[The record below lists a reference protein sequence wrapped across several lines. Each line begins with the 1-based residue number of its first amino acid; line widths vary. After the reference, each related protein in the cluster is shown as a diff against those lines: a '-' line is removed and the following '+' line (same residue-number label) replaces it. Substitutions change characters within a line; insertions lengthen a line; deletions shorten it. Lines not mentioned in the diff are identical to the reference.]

1 MNPSHP
7 SPATSAPSDTTPT
20 PPLDVVV
27 ESRHDPASD
36 WRIAEVALDWSDC
49 SRERSLV
56 YLFGGILVTGL
67 FPDNPVGAL
76 GGVAVIFGAVKLFL
90 RARAARMLR
99 KRRGPAGQSGS
110 ATVRFTD
117 SHLELSSSNGSARVP
132 WSSLATSYA
141 DGGDFLVLFRGKRMA
156 TAILPDA
163 LSAVG
168 RDRLF
173 AVFAANG
180 IILRRRSRWYRAM
193 PWLAIL
199 LLAVAAFF
207 AQREMSSHAEG
218 TETSEPAAP
227 ASHADS
233 ADGAKEPA
241 P

>member
-1 MNPSHP
+1 MNPSPP
-7 SPATSAPSDTTPT
+7 SPATSAPSDTPPT

-36 WRIAEVALDWSDC
+36 WRIAEVVLDWSDC

-67 FPDNPVGAL
+67 LPDNPVGAL
-76 GGVAVIFGAVKLFL
+76 GGVAVIFGAAKLFL
-90 RARAARMLR
+90 RARAARTLR
-99 KRRGPAGQSGS
+99 KTEPAGQSGS

-117 SHLELSSSNGSARVP
+117 SHLELSSSNGSARVT

-141 DGGDFLVLFRGKRMA
+141 DGGDFLVLFRDKRMA
-156 TAILPDA
+156 TAILPDQ

-207 AQREMSSHAEG
+207 AQREMSSHADG

-227 ASHADS
+227 DPHAASAE
-233 ADGAKEPA
+233 GAKEPA

>member
-1 MNPSHP
+1 MNPSPP

-36 WRIAEVALDWSDC
+36 WRIAEVVLDWSDC

-56 YLFGGILVTGL
+56 YLFGGILVTAL

-76 GGVAVIFGAVKLFL
+76 GGVPAIFGAAKLFL

-117 SHLELSSSNGSARVP
+117 SHLELSSSNGSARVT

-156 TAILPDA
+156 TAILPDE

-180 IILRRRSRWYRAM
+180 IIPRRRSRWYRAM

-218 TETSEPAAP
+218 TETSEVAAP

-233 ADGAKEPA
+233 ADGAKEPV